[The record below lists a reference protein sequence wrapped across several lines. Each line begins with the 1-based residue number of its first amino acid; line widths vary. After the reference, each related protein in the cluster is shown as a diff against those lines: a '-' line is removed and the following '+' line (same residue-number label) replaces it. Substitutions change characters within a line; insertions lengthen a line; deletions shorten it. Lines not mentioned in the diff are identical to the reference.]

1 MDDGQLT
8 RAGILNGS
16 FVAASI
22 ALTGCAGQAAG
33 APTPTISTSESPS
46 TPPAGLSGTGP
57 TGFPGVE
64 FALEAGSRSVSVEFT
79 CGGGR
84 YTAELSDSMMLGQAP
99 LSGECAES
107 PVTLTRPITDRTTET
122 LSVIVDEGVDWTAT
136 PTFSDEQFGADT
148 ALAADCAQ
156 FSVIYSAFTNA
167 DYGYTF
173 YGELDADQWAAR
185 IDEASAEL
193 EALAG
198 SAQSELRENFEQLAP
213 LVSARTD
220 QVGEILAPEIQASIS
235 AISNA
240 CDANQTPLIL
250 RGEFG

>member
-1 MDDGQLT
+1 MDDGRLT
-8 RAGILNGS
+8 RRGMLIAG
-16 FVAASI
+16 FAAASLVL
-22 ALTGCAGQAAG
+22 AGCAGQAPG
-33 APTPTISTSESPS
+33 APTSTASASPS
-46 TPPAGLSGTGP
+46 PAGVSGTGP

-148 ALAADCAQ
+148 ALAADCEQ